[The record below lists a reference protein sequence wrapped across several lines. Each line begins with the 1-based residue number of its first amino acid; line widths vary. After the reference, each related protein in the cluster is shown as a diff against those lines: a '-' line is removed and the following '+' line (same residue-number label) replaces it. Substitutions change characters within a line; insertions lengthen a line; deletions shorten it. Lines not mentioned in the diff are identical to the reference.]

1 MLFFNKVQ
9 TLMTAQIERLT
20 KDSAELEIYAKK
32 LMKKGEESR
41 AQKILKKRSFIEQQI
56 AQLHGPSLR
65 TC

>member
-1 MLFFNKVQ
+1 
-9 TLMTAQIERLT
+9 MTAQIERLT

>member
-1 MLFFNKVQ
+1 
-9 TLMTAQIERLT
+9 MTAQIERLT
-20 KDSAELEIYAKK
+20 KDSTELEIYAKK

-56 AQLHGPSLR
+56 AQLHGPKLR